1 MDKQSARILIRKKLR
16 TLDNKQNLSTTI
28 CKKIKGLN
36 MKGKSILLYKALP
49 SEVNVD
55 ELISTYLKTFDVYL
69 PKVKGEEM
77 VVIKIDENTKYS
89 NGAFNIK
96 EPIGKE
102 LNPEEVDIDICITPL
117 LGFDESLNRLGK
129 GKGYY
134 DRFFAKCNC
143 RKIGVAF
150 ETQKVDSID
159 ADKFDVKLDMIVTEG
174 NVYANN

>member
-1 MDKQSARILIRKKLR
+1 MEKQSARLLIRERLR
-16 TLDNKQNLSTTI
+16 TLDNKQILSDMI

-36 MKGKSILLYKALP
+36 MKGKSILLYKALE

-55 ELISTYLKTFDVYL
+55 ELIKMYMNTFDVYL
-69 PKVKGEEM
+69 PKVKGDQM
-77 VVIKIDENTKYS
+77 VLIKIDENTKYS
-89 NGAFNIK
+89 VGAFNIS

-102 LNPEEVDIDICITPL
+102 LDPKDVNIDVCITPL

-143 RKIGVAF
+143 KKIGVAF
-150 ETQKVDSID
+150 EAQKVDAID
-159 ADKFDVKLDMIVTEG
+159 VDKFDKKLDLVVTEEK
-174 NVYANN
+174 VYANN

>member
-1 MDKQSARILIRKKLR
+1 MDKQSARLLIREKLR

-28 CKKIKGLN
+28 CQKIKGLN

-55 ELISTYLKTFDVYL
+55 ELISTYLDSFDVYL
-69 PKVKGEEM
+69 PKVKGDEM
-77 VVIKIDENTKYS
+77 VLIKIDKNTEYEI
-89 NGAFNIK
+89 GAFNIK
-96 EPIGKE
+96 EPKGKE
-102 LNPEEVDIDICITPL
+102 LNPIDVDIDICITPL

-150 ETQKVDSID
+150 EAQKVDSID